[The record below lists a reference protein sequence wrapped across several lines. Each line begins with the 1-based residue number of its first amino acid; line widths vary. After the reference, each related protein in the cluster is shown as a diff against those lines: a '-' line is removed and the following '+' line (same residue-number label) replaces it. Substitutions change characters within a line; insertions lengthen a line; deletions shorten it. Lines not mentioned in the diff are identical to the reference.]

1 MLFGRKYPSDTQG
14 SHPPALVRAFRRPL
28 KRQTHG
34 AGIFTGQDFLMDVK
48 LELDNPPTRE
58 EVRKATMQ
66 LKVGKSPGIDG
77 IPAEVYHYGGEG
89 VLNKLQ
95 DLFTN
100 CWEKGTLLQDLRN
113 AVIVSLY
120 KNKGEKNQIVQT
132 IEASP
137 YSPLQA
143 NLGSRLAEQAHPD
156 DSRGKHARQPL
167 WVQVQQRN
175 RRHDLRTEAL
185 WLL

>member
-1 MLFGRKYPSDTQG
+1 MRADMDEMRAFYETLKSVYEPSRQIQVPPRTEVLFEGQRNRPS
-14 SHPPALVRAFRRPL
+14 ALVRAFRRPL

-113 AVIVSLY
+113 CLLY
-120 KNKGEKNQIVQT
+120 T
-132 IEASP
+132 SP
-137 YSPLQA
+137 SP
-143 NLGSRLAEQAHPD
+143 RD
-156 DSRGKHARQPL
+156 DY
-167 WVQVQQRN
+167 
-175 RRHDLRTEAL
+175 
-185 WLL
+185 